1 MGTSGQLQNMYN
13 NVTKGLETIL
23 GVSMVKNI
31 IQQLFKRKKR
41 MDTSAHSSILLILI
55 FQIVK

>member
-1 MGTSGQLQNMYN
+1 MGTSGQLQKMYN

>member
-1 MGTSGQLQNMYN
+1 MGTSGQLQKMYN

-41 MDTSAHSSILLILI
+41 MDTSAHSSIL
-55 FQIVK
+55 